1 MRPSTIWYTLKQGIK
16 NIKRN
21 FMFSIASVITMA
33 ACIFLFGIFFSIVNN
48 VNTLAHKVEEDVPIT
63 VLFNEGTTQEQ
74 MDAVGA
80 LISQRPEVS
89 KIEFESGDEA
99 WEKMKKEYFGDD
111 SEAADGFK
119 DDNPLANSS
128 NYRVYMNNIEKQSEL
143 VAYIKT
149 LDNVREV
156 NQSEQAA
163 KTLGSINRV
172 VSYVSVAVIVI
183 LLIIAIFLISNTISV
198 GITVRKDEIGIM
210 KYIGATDGFVRAPFL
225 LDGTGTGRC
234 SHSSGNPVF
243 LLQQCGYLCI
253 HQVQCTDG
261 GCGLY
266 SGRADLS
273 DIGANCIGTGTGNRS
288 CGKLYYLKKTLEGVR
303 KVFYNKGGYS
313 GSLYGA
319 AGEIWQLFSIKLGA
333 KYLLPPTSS

>member
-21 FMFSIASVITMA
+21 FMFSIASIITMA

-74 MDAVGA
+74 MDAVGE
-80 LISQRPEVS
+80 LIRQRPEVS

-99 WEKMKKEYFGDD
+99 WEKMKQEYFGDD

-163 KTLGSINRV
+163 KTLGSINKL
-172 VSYVSVAVIVI
+172 VSGISIVIIVI
-183 LLIIAIFLISNTISV
+183 LLLISVFLISNTVSV

-210 KYIGATDGFVRAPFL
+210 KYIGATDAFVRAPFL
-225 LDGTGTGRC
+225 LEGMVLG
-234 SHSSGNPVF
+234 V
-243 LLQQCGYLCI
+243 
-253 HQVQCTDG
+253 
-261 GCGLY
+261 
-266 SGRADLS
+266 
-273 DIGANCIGTGTGNRS
+273 IGAAIPLVI
-288 CGKLYYLKKTLEGVR
+288 LYFAYNSAVTYVLTRFNVLMGVVEFIPVGR
-303 KVFYNKGGYS
+303 IYMT
-313 GSLYGA
+313 
-319 AGEIWQLFSIKLGA
+319 
-333 KYLLPPTSS
+333 LLPIGLALGIGIGLLGSFWTTRKHLKV

>member
-21 FMFSIASVITMA
+21 FMFSIASIITMA

-74 MDAVGA
+74 MDAVGE
-80 LISQRPEVS
+80 LIRQRPEVS

-99 WEKMKKEYFGDD
+99 WE
-111 SEAADGFK
+111 
-119 DDNPLANSS
+119 
-128 NYRVYMNNIEKQSEL
+128 NNIEKQSEL

-163 KTLGSINRV
+163 KTLGSINRI

-183 LLIIAIFLISNTISV
+183 LLLIAVFLISNTISV

-210 KYIGATDGFVRAPFL
+210 KYIGATDSFVRAPFL
-225 LDGTGTGRC
+225 LEGMI
-234 SHSSGNPVF
+234 
-243 LLQQCGYLCI
+243 L
-253 HQVQCTDG
+253 
-261 GCGLY
+261 GL
-266 SGRADLS
+266 
-273 DIGANCIGTGTGNRS
+273 IGAGIPLIILYFCYNNVVTYVYTKFSVLLGVVDFIPVGQIYQTLVPVALALGIGIGLVGSFITTR
-288 CGKLYYLKKTLEGVR
+288 KHLKV
-303 KVFYNKGGYS
+303 
-313 GSLYGA
+313 
-319 AGEIWQLFSIKLGA
+319 
-333 KYLLPPTSS
+333 